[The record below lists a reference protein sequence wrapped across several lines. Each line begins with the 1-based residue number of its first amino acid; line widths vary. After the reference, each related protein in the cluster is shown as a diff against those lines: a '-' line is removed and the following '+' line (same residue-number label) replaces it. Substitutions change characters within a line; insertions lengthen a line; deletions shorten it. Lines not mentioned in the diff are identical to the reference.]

1 MLSQPTESRLQIW
14 KLTPLRCFPE
24 QVGSAGTASGFPVR
38 GHWHRDQFQGDQ
50 VSDPCNP
57 QHNGPPCNRRDGNCK
72 CWHND
77 HSISTQIGNVV
88 AICRAGRDL
97 EQRKF
102 ETAIKTSHY
111 CATAQPMKTNGNSP
125 IRQTPFPGYIC
136 LALRDAIHTS
146 IQSRET
152 GLM

>member
-38 GHWHRDQFQGDQ
+38 GYWHRDQIQG
-50 VSDPCNP
+50 VRYRTHATRNTTAHPATVGTATANV
-57 QHNGPPCNRRDGNCK
+57 GTT
-72 CWHND
+72 
-77 HSISTQIGNVV
+77 STQYPRRSATLSRFTVPD
-88 AICRAGRDL
+88 AIESSANLKQQSR
-97 EQRKF
+97 Q
-102 ETAIKTSHY
+102 AIF